1 MGIINMER
9 ILLAENDLKTYG
21 YRQITIISI
30 ENIVIKDKQLS
41 QILGLKVLENKK
53 PISSANIDHT

>member
-1 MGIINMER
+1 MEC
-9 ILLAENDLKTYG
+9 ILPAENDLKTYG

-30 ENIVIKDKQLS
+30 KNIVIKDRQSS
-41 QILGLKVLENKK
+41 QILGLKVLKNKK